1 MCRRH
6 PLSRTFQTARP
17 LTRRGTSREVVI
29 DGVTVNRATERPLQ
43 ESEYAFKGGACQN
56 EYRNFPLG
64 SWRSAVADWVFQGHI
79 GVFSD
84 YVQSTT
90 MFLTAFM
97 AAYFVVFV
105 LGLAFGF
112 ALAAFEAAEK

>member
-1 MCRRH
+1 
-6 PLSRTFQTARP
+6 
-17 LTRRGTSREVVI
+17 
-29 DGVTVNRATERPLQ
+29 
-43 ESEYAFKGGACQN
+43 
-56 EYRNFPLG
+56 
-64 SWRSAVADWVFQGHI
+64 
-79 GVFSD
+79 
-84 YVQSTT
+84 

>member
-1 MCRRH
+1 MNIETF
-6 PLSRTFQTARP
+6 LSA
-17 LTRRGTSREVVI
+17 V
-29 DGVTVNRATERPLQ
+29 
-43 ESEYAFKGGACQN
+43 GGALLLH
-56 EYRNFPLG
+56 FVPDKVA
-64 SWRSAVADWVFQGHI
+64 WVADWVFQGHI

>member
-1 MCRRH
+1 MNIETF
-6 PLSRTFQTARP
+6 LSA
-17 LTRRGTSREVVI
+17 V
-29 DGVTVNRATERPLQ
+29 
-43 ESEYAFKGGACQN
+43 GGALLLHF
-56 EYRNFPLG
+56 FPDKVA
-64 SWRSAVADWVFQGHI
+64 WVADWVFQGHI
-79 GVFSD
+79 EVFSD

-112 ALAAFEAAEK
+112 ALAAFEAANK